1 MDEDDRDLHAGL
13 RQFPGF
19 CGGQGS
25 ARQPVDIPAL
35 VPSGRHSTFRRA
47 ITGAPEPLTVGRH
60 GRCDAEAAMTTHRT
74 ASGRH
79 TIGAIALVAALSCAA
94 PSPRLAAQAPAPA
107 AENVPSEEQAES
119 FWPHRIDAGDQTI
132 LVYQP
137 QVESW
142 IGTQLSARAAVSV
155 ESKTSPQPSY
165 GVIWFSARTGVDKT
179 TRLVTL
185 SDVQITKANFPTAAD
200 GGAPTLAAVRS
211 HLGEAPHTIG
221 LDRLQANL
229 LVNEAEARTEAAP
242 LKNDPPRIIVSKTPA
257 LLVLVDGKPALRSVP
272 KTSLMRIVNTRAL
285 MALDPQ
291 SGRYY
296 LWLADRWVEAPAIEG
311 PWTTAASPPA
321 ALPELKASVAG
332 SREVDLFDDAS
343 NDLKTLLA
351 KGELP
356 AIYVSTGPAELLQ
369 LQGEPQLAPIDGTG
383 LLQVTN
389 TSSDMLVDP
398 KGSYT
403 YVLISGRWFRARS
416 LDGPWAHVAPDRLP
430 ADFAKIPENHP
441 KGRVLTSVAGTPQ
454 ARQAVIANRIPQT
467 ATIGR
472 KDAHFDPTYDGPPR
486 FEPITGTS
494 LAAATNTPSAVIQVG
509 PTSYYGCENGV
520 WFEASAPTGPWAVA
534 ATVPEVIYTIPPSSR
549 LYYVTFV
556 RVYDSTPDVVYVGY
570 TPGYYG
576 TYVAP
581 GGVVVYG
588 TGYWYDPWI
597 GNVWIGPP
605 YTYGFGAGFV
615 WGATPG
621 FVLGFTSGLFF
632 DPWWGP
638 WGWGWGWGWRHVDVD
653 VHHHWD
659 YRDHHDFNRGFDAY
673 HHWGAG
679 VVRARPGAVHVGAG
693 EVAHHSGAGLFAGR
707 DGAVYRQS
715 AHGWERNDA
724 GGWKSPGGHDRAATE
739 RSLDNNAWARGA
751 GDATRHDFASHDFGR
766 QPFGARTM
774 GGRDFGRGFG
784 GGFHGGGGGG
794 HR

>member
-1 MDEDDRDLHAGL
+1 MPRCPAIRTSSATESASIFCMDEDDRDLRAGL

-165 GVIWFSARTGVDKT
+165 GVIWFSARTGVNKT

-257 LLVLVDGKPALRSVP
+257 LLVLVDGKPALRSVAQ
-272 KTSLMRIVNTRAL
+272 TSLMRIVNTRAL

-296 LWLADRWVEAPAIEG
+296 LWLAGRWVEAPAIEG
-311 PWTTAASPPA
+311 PWTAAASPPA
-321 ALPELKASVAG
+321 ALAELKASVAG
-332 SREVDLFDDAS
+332 SREVDLFDDPS
-343 NDLKTLLA
+343 DDLKALLA

-356 AIYVSTGPAELLQ
+356 AIYVSTGPAE
-369 LQGEPQLAPIDGTG
+369 PLA
-383 LLQVTN
+383 
-389 TSSDMLVDP
+389 
-398 KGSYT
+398 
-403 YVLISGRWFRARS
+403 
-416 LDGPWAHVAPDRLP
+416 
-430 ADFAKIPENHP
+430 
-441 KGRVLTSVAGTPQ
+441 
-454 ARQAVIANRIPQT
+454 
-467 ATIGR
+467 
-472 KDAHFDPTYDGPPR
+472 
-486 FEPITGTS
+486 GTS
-494 LAAATNTPSAVIQVG
+494 LAAATNTPSAVIEVS

-520 WFEASAPTGPWAVA
+520 WFQASSPAGPWAVA
-534 ATVPEVIYTIPPSSR
+534 ATVPQVIYTIPPSSR

-605 YTYGFGAGFV
+605 YTYGVGAGFV

-621 FVLGFTSGLFF
+621 L
-632 DPWWGP
+632 
-638 WGWGWGWGWRHVDVD
+638 
-653 VHHHWD
+653 
-659 YRDHHDFNRGFDAY
+659 
-673 HHWGAG
+673 
-679 VVRARPGAVHVGAG
+679 
-693 EVAHHSGAGLFAGR
+693 
-707 DGAVYRQS
+707 
-715 AHGWERNDA
+715 
-724 GGWKSPGGHDRAATE
+724 
-739 RSLDNNAWARGA
+739 
-751 GDATRHDFASHDFGR
+751 
-766 QPFGARTM
+766 
-774 GGRDFGRGFG
+774 
-784 GGFHGGGGGG
+784 
-794 HR
+794 

>member
-47 ITGAPEPLTVGRH
+47 ISGAPEPLTVGRH
-60 GRCDAEAAMTTHRT
+60 GRCDAEAVMTTHRT

-296 LWLADRWVEAPAIEG
+296 LWLADRWVEAPASEG

-343 NDLKTLLA
+343 DDLRRCSRRVSSRRSTSA
-351 KGELP
+351 RVLP
-356 AIYVSTGPAELLQ
+356 SCSSSKASRSSHPSTGRASCRSPTRRA
-369 LQGEPQLAPIDGTG
+369 TC
-383 LLQVTN
+383 
-389 TSSDMLVDP
+389 SS
-398 KGSYT
+398 
-403 YVLISGRWFRARS
+403 IR
-416 LDGPWAHVAPDRLP
+416 
-430 ADFAKIPENHP
+430 
-441 KGRVLTSVAGTPQ
+441 
-454 ARQAVIANRIPQT
+454 
-467 ATIGR
+467 
-472 KDAHFDPTYDGPPR
+472 
-486 FEPITGTS
+486 
-494 LAAATNTPSAVIQVG
+494 
-509 PTSYYGCENGV
+509 
-520 WFEASAPTGPWAVA
+520 
-534 ATVPEVIYTIPPSSR
+534 
-549 LYYVTFV
+549 
-556 RVYDSTPDVVYVGY
+556 
-570 TPGYYG
+570 
-576 TYVAP
+576 
-581 GGVVVYG
+581 
-588 TGYWYDPWI
+588 
-597 GNVWIGPP
+597 
-605 YTYGFGAGFV
+605 
-615 WGATPG
+615 
-621 FVLGFTSGLFF
+621 
-632 DPWWGP
+632 
-638 WGWGWGWGWRHVDVD
+638 
-653 VHHHWD
+653 
-659 YRDHHDFNRGFDAY
+659 
-673 HHWGAG
+673 
-679 VVRARPGAVHVGAG
+679 
-693 EVAHHSGAGLFAGR
+693 
-707 DGAVYRQS
+707 
-715 AHGWERNDA
+715 
-724 GGWKSPGGHDRAATE
+724 RAAT
-739 RSLDNNAWARGA
+739 
-751 GDATRHDFASHDFGR
+751 
-766 QPFGARTM
+766 RTC
-774 GGRDFGRGFG
+774 
-784 GGFHGGGGGG
+784 
-794 HR
+794 